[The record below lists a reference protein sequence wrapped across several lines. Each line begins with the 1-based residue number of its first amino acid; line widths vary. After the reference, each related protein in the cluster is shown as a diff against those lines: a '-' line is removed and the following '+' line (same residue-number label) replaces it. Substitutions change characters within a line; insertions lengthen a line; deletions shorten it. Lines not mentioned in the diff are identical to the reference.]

1 MDTDPT
7 TPAGPAATRMIEQGV
22 HALAALRLPGDAIG
36 AGCAKLAWLRP
47 LVVTG

>member
-1 MDTDPT
+1 
-7 TPAGPAATRMIEQGV
+7 MIEQAV

-36 AGCAKLAWLRP
+36 AGCAKLARLRP